1 MVEYRGTSRA
11 GQRCAG
17 ALYAPVRGG
26 YTRPVASISIRTA
39 LVLAGGRGER
49 LRPLTDDRPKP
60 MVPVNGVP
68 ILEHHLRWLRDNGI
82 ARAVLLTGYRHEAID
97 EYFASSRIDG
107 LDVETVVETSPL
119 GRGGAL
125 RNGFEQAGIADDF
138 VVGTNG
144 DVLTDQP
151 LAPLIALHAQTG
163 ALATLMLTRAVSPF
177 GVVEVDE
184 LGLVRGFVEKP
195 RLDYWINAGAY
206 ILSAEAFARFPAEG
220 DHETSTFPELAEA
233 GRLAAYRSERYWK
246 SVESAKDLREAGE
259 YLAARP
265 LRGQDA

>member
-1 MVEYRGTSRA
+1 M
-11 GQRCAG
+11 
-17 ALYAPVRGG
+17 
-26 YTRPVASISIRTA
+26 ASISIRTA

-60 MVPVNGVP
+60 MVPLNGTP

-82 ARAVLLTGYRHEAID
+82 ARAVLLTGYRHEVIE
-97 EYFASSRIDG
+97 EYFSTPRIDG
-107 LDVETVVETSPL
+107 LDVETVVEARPL

-125 RNGFEQAGIADDF
+125 RNGFEQAAIADEL
-138 VVGTNG
+138 VVATNG

-151 LAPLIALHAQTG
+151 LAPLIALHEETG

-184 LGLVRGFVEKP
+184 RGLVRGFVEKP
-195 RLDYWINAGAY
+195 RLDHWINAGAY
-206 ILSAEAFARFPAEG
+206 ILSAEALARFPAEG
-220 DHETSTFPELAEA
+220 DHETSAFPELAEA
-233 GRLAAYRSERYWK
+233 GRLAAYRSERYWR

-259 YLAARP
+259 YLAAHP
-265 LRGQDA
+265 LGGRER